1 MVKLT
6 VNGSSLTSTAIV
18 YAERVKTHREVRG
31 PKSTSEWGFR
41 GPCLPPNKPKC
52 HLLMETTPAVTE
64 NHKFGDIEM
73 GHTYPDAG
81 VRAL

>member
-64 NHKFGDIEM
+64 NYKFGDIEM

-81 VRAL
+81 VGAL